1 MKPVNLFRVSR
12 IRDERL
18 FNTMEKHEA
27 SDYDNHMVRIHEI
40 DSLRILTDALAEQGV
55 KVKDTDG
62 FYFGFV
68 IPLIGKE
75 FDLLKVTGKYCLN
88 IELKSQ
94 AVGEDHI
101 LAQLRK
107 NRHYLSLLGREL
119 MLFTVVTD
127 TLTCYRLSDDDELEP
142 ISIKDIASAVRKC
155 RAAYHGNI
163 YKLFRTSDYLISPEE
178 DPERFLQGQYFLT
191 PAQDYVKAALL
202 KDIVNAPYCSF
213 FHIYGRPC
221 TGKTLLI
228 YDLAKYLSDSGRTLI
243 IWGEEPSEGLRT
255 ISDSIENLDVIVVSE
270 ITSAD
275 MLSRYDFVF
284 VDEALRIDTSSFD
297 IIVSAAETYEQVC
310 VFSTDPFAVLTDP
323 EQKNNIGG
331 RITGLA
337 LTGEYELSERLR
349 VNMEMQTFIMKL
361 KHINCNTEK
370 AYEFEHVSVNYANRI
385 EEAREIIKYFR
396 DKGYVFINSNR
407 YQDNPFADL
416 EESFG
421 YRHVAGREY
430 NSVVM
435 LMDRSFSYDE
445 NGYLKGIPEPDP
457 ESPYPNIFY
466 SGITRVREHLALVI
480 LDAPELL
487 DKILSIFDKS
497 TAESE

>member
-18 FNTMEKHEA
+18 FNIMEKHEA
-27 SDYDNHMVRIHEI
+27 SDYDNHRIRIHEI
-40 DSLRILTDALAEQGV
+40 DSLRILADALAGRGIT
-55 KVKDTDG
+55 VKDTDG

-94 AVGEDHI
+94 DVGEETI

-107 NRHYLSLLGREL
+107 NRHYLTLLGRKL

-142 ISIKDIASAVRKC
+142 ADIGDIAKAVRRC
-155 RAAYHGNI
+155 SGAYHGNI

-191 PAQDYVKAALL
+191 PAQDYVKAELL
-202 KDIVNAPYCSF
+202 RDIANTSYCAF
-213 FHIYGRPC
+213 FHIHGRPC

-228 YDLAKYLSDSGRTLI
+228 YDLAKHLSESGRTLI
-243 IWGEEPSEGLRT
+243 TCAEKPSDGLLS
-255 ISDSIENLDVIVVSE
+255 ISDSIDNLDFISLPDIVSPE
-270 ITSAD
+270 QI
-275 MLSRYDFVF
+275 SRYDFVF
-284 VDEALRIDTSSFD
+284 VDEALRIEPAMFD
-297 IIVSAAETYEQVC
+297 IIRDAAETYEQVC
-310 VFSTDPFAVLTDP
+310 VFSTDPSAVLTDP
-323 EQKNNIGG
+323 EQINDIDG
-331 RITGLA
+331 RIHSLG

-349 VNMEMQTFIMKL
+349 VNMEIQTFIAKIRHL
-361 KHINCNTEK
+361 GCKTEK
-370 AYEFEHVSVNYANRI
+370 NYEFEHVSVNYANDTG
-385 EEAREIIKYFR
+385 EAREMIRYFR
-396 DKGYVFINSNR
+396 DKGYVFINAHR
-407 YQDNPFADL
+407 YPGDAFEDI

-421 YRHVAGREY
+421 NRHIAGREY

-435 LMDRSFSYDE
+435 LMDASFSYDE
-445 NGYLKGIPEPDP
+445 NGYLRGIPEPDP
-457 ESPYPNIFY
+457 GHPYPNIFY
-466 SGITRVREHLALVI
+466 SGITRVRERLALVI

-487 DKILSIFDKS
+487 
-497 TAESE
+497 ESVLTIID